1 MVNLSIN
8 ITERKRQDLNSD
20 RGSGAHVC
28 NSALSPDGVLF
39 TVSSTLERTL
49 AALAGLRNHPVI
61 CLHVKVFLSER
72 GENVKK
78 IIVYSLKIMRQRAK
92 DFEQHK
98 PHLLRCDD

>member
-1 MVNLSIN
+1 M
-8 ITERKRQDLNSD
+8 TERKRQDLNSD

-39 TVSSTLERTL
+39 TVSSTSERAL
-49 AALAGLRNHPVI
+49 AALAGLRNHLVI

-72 GENVKK
+72 GGKCKKRKKKSPCLFSENNEA
-78 IIVYSLKIMRQRAK
+78 RAK